1 MNSSTDLRNCTTCP
15 HRDRPIVI
23 VGERRFCMDILT
35 HFIATQTP
43 ARWSLVPC
51 LRDLSALG
59 GTESPVLPRL
69 IFVDA
74 FGFSGSDICGLLKRE
89 ALPFLE
95 NETLALFNLV
105 RSLTPLLDLMELGVR
120 GFFFEDDRAE
130 SILKGI
136 CALKAGELWVS
147 REVMM
152 EYVTRQTRTPHGE
165 DKAHPQERAAA
176 LLTRRER
183 DVLALIAAGADNETI
198 CSRLYISPHTVKTH
212 LYNIFKKIGARN
224 RLQAALWAA
233 HHLK

>member
-1 MNSSTDLRNCTTCP
+1 MNSSTDPRNCTTCP
-15 HRDRPIVI
+15 HRDRPVVI
-23 VGERRFCMDILT
+23 VGERRFATGILS
-35 HFIATQTP
+35 HFIASQTP
-43 ARWSLVPC
+43 AQWSVFPC
-51 LRDLSALG
+51 LRDLPSIG
-59 GTESPVLPRL
+59 GKESPCLPRL

-74 FGFSGSDICGLLKRE
+74 FGFSGAELSGLLKRD
-89 ALPFLE
+89 ALPFIQ
-95 NETLALFNLV
+95 NETFALFNLV
-105 RSLTPLLDLMELGVR
+105 RSQTPIHDLLALGVR

-147 REVMM
+147 REAMM
-152 EYVTRQTRTPHGE
+152 EYVTRQTRTPQGE
-165 DKAHPQERAAA
+165 EKTCPQERRAA

-183 DVLALIAAGADNETI
+183 DVLALLAAGADNETI
-198 CSRLYISPHTVKTH
+198 CTRLYVSPHTVKTH